1 MNSLGHSNGI
11 DGAITSLA
19 LSIYTSFGGHFIRLK
34 KRSSDMITIE
44 DIDAYSQEVRRA
56 QAYDIKQRCKET
68 GNCDTCRDKERG
80 QPCPYAGNPV
90 NWKW

>member
-1 MNSLGHSNGI
+1 
-11 DGAITSLA
+11 
-19 LSIYTSFGGHFIRLK
+19 
-34 KRSSDMITIE
+34 MITIE

-68 GNCDTCRDKERG
+68 GNCDTCKDKERG

-90 NWKW
+90 NWRV